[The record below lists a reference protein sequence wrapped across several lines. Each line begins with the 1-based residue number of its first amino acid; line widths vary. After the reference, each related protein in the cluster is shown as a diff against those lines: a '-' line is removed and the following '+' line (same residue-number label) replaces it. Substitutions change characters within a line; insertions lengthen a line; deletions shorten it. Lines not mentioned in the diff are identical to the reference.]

1 MKFIF
6 KRNVHWILMFVL
18 RISGYIITANLI
30 ILPILWI
37 LKILHLFSL
46 ILIYEGFFTI
56 FIGVLQVLGS
66 FIYRENSI
74 PYRLG
79 FRTGWFDFRKFAK
92 LKPEE
97 RQRYKQEGIIM
108 AIIGFIPLITA
119 IIVHFFIFTH

>member
-18 RISGYIITANLI
+18 RILGCIITANLI

-97 RQRYKQEGIIM
+97 RQRYRQEGIIM
-108 AIIGFIPLITA
+108 AMIGFIPLITA